1 MGEELIGNLGYGTPQ
16 SDTKHQKLLKCIL
29 TRNSKLYLGKV
40 YTEEKI
46 KELNEEEVEKL
57 FNNYEAKLS
66 GQMVK
71 SLGCSIINMYSMGA
85 CSVLGITNQDALS
98 EDLENDPFLNSALQR
113 FTCELYYRFGSFL
126 APLSVG
132 IITSRHYLLSEHNK
146 NGERT
151 SETGDNKN
159 EGDEKKTSKLE
170 GPGGAPL
177 GEVIGAVITVGV
189 LGFWFGFGAALGSK
203 VVNNL
208 EERISR

>member
-1 MGEELIGNLGYGTPQ
+1 MLEYINFCLLCTILALILYLYSRVKRYLPLLKMAEELIGNLGYGAPQ
-16 SDTKHQKLLKCIL
+16 SDTKHQKLLECVL
-29 TRNSKLYLGKV
+29 TGNSKLYLGKV

-71 SLGCSIINMYSMGA
+71 SLGHSIINVYSMGA

-132 IITSRHYLLSEHNK
+132 IITSRHYLLSERNK
-146 NGERT
+146 NGNGKQERT
-151 SETGDNKN
+151 SGASGTGD
-159 EGDEKKTSKLE
+159 GGYEKTAE
-170 GPGGAPL
+170 
-177 GEVIGAVITVGV
+177 
-189 LGFWFGFGAALGSK
+189 
-203 VVNNL
+203 
-208 EERISR
+208 